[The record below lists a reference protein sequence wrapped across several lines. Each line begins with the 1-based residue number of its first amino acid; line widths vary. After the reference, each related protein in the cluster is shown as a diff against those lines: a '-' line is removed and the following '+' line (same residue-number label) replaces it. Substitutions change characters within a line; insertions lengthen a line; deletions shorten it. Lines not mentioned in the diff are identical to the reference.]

1 MRNTHDDE
9 SDSFDGPSL
18 SLSLYIA
25 TNQSCSANDLVASLR
40 HATLHLSTLE

>member
-9 SDSFDGPSL
+9 SDSFDGP